1 MHFKRFPLMT
11 ALAIAVTAHATLYEA
26 EDQDGIEASSVVESA
41 EHSGGKYV
49 SLSNST
55 MTFSVEVEETGMYDI
70 STSVRIKQYD
80 WTTSEIVV
88 NGVSVGSML
97 TTPRNN
103 DSDYVV
109 SVSAK
114 LRVGTVNTVTVG
126 NGAIGVDYL
135 SVERHPKAVFSLDAA
150 PVTPGAT
157 EGAYKLKGFLTEK
170 FEKATVSG
178 MMIGD
183 NAFNYHYG
191 ATLEDSYLIEECA
204 PADSCSLADSLT
216 TWKGQED
223 IREFKKRSGYYPA
236 LGGFDMLFATGGHS
250 GEGWF
255 SGYTDN
261 NVRMARE
268 LWNYGGIPAFTW
280 HWKVGEDTVFYTKNQ
295 GFKNSGCT
303 EGVVASSA
311 ENTCFNYTKAFT
323 DSTCAELNAESDEYK
338 LIVADIDKISKRFL
352 DLQDSGVAIIWRPLH
367 EAAGGWFWWG
377 TAGADC
383 YKALYRLVFDRMV
396 NVNGVRNAIWVW
408 NIERDPSIG
417 YDYNALN
424 PAWYPG
430 DDVVDIVGVDIYN
443 NSGDHSS
450 NAKYFNKI
458 VSEVGANKLLA
469 LTENG
474 PIPDVDSTFEDESVW
489 SFWMP
494 WYQTWSSGFLNQ
506 TSDAVWQK
514 NLADDRIVKLET
526 MPGWKAYEVAIPS
539 AGKSRPS
546 QAKISLS
553 GNDLQISLSERSEVS
568 LYTVQGK
575 RVQNLGTLPLGNHA
589 LDLSPYPRGVYIVRI
604 HGKTGISHSKVIAGK

>member
-1 MHFKRFPLMT
+1 MHFKRYFLT
-11 ALAIAVTAHATLYEA
+11 TVLSLAVSSHATLYEA
-26 EDQDGIEASSVVESA
+26 EAQAGVEASAIVESA

-70 STSVRIKQYD
+70 ATSVRIKQYD
-80 WTTSEIVV
+80 WTTSKIVV
-88 NGVSVGSML
+88 NGVEVGSML

-109 SVSAK
+109 TTLAK
-114 LRVGTVNTVTVG
+114 LRTGENEITVG
-126 NGAIGVDYL
+126 NGAIGVDYV
-135 SVERHPKAVFSLDAA
+135 SVERHPSTVWSLDAV

-157 EGAYKLKGFLTEK
+157 ESAYKLKGFLTEK
-170 FEKATVSG
+170 FGKATVSG

-191 ATLEDSYLIEECA
+191 ATLDDSYLIETCV
-204 PADSCSLADSLT
+204 PSDSCEKADSLT

-223 IREFKKRSGYYPA
+223 IREFKSRSGYYPA

-268 LWNYGGIPAFTW
+268 LWSYGGIPAFTW
-280 HWKVGEDTVFYTKNQ
+280 HWKVGEDTVFYTKDN

-311 ENTCFNYTKAFT
+311 ENTCFNYTKAFS
-323 DSTCAELNAESDEYK
+323 DSLCREIDVSSEEYK
-338 LIVADIDKISKRFL
+338 LIVADVDKISHRFL
-352 DLQDSGVAIIWRPLH
+352 DLQDSGVAILWRPLH

-377 TAGADC
+377 VGGAEC
-383 YKALYRLVFDRMV
+383 YKQLYKLVFNRMLE
-396 NVNGVRNAIWVW
+396 NGVKNAIWIW
-408 NIERDPSIG
+408 NIERDPTLG
-417 YDYNALN
+417 YDVSALN
-424 PAWYPG
+424 PEWYPG
-430 DDVVDIVGVDIYN
+430 DEYVDIIGVDIYN
-443 NSGDHSS
+443 NSGDHQS
-450 NAKYFNKI
+450 NAKYFSKI
-458 VSEVGANKLLA
+458 VSELGANKILA

-494 WYQTWSSGFLNQ
+494 WYNTWGSGFLNQ
-506 TSDAVWQK
+506 TADAVWKK
-514 NLADDRIVKLET
+514 NLADERIIKLET
-526 MPGWKAYEVAIPS
+526 MPGWKDYEVALPH
-539 AGKSRPS
+539 AGMKLPMR
-546 QAKISLS
+546 ATISLS
-553 GNDLQISLSERSEVS
+553 GKDLQISLSERADVS

-575 RVQNLGTLPLGNHA
+575 RVQNLGTLSVGNHA
-589 LDLSPYPRGVYIVRI
+589 FDLSPYPRGVYIVRVR
-604 HGKTGISHSKVIAGK
+604 GTLGISHQKVIVGD